1 MTLER
6 FLEALRKHNYS
17 RVPAYSGTL
26 DNIKGLA
33 FAHDLLQITDVEART
48 RTVTSILRVAS
59 FVPETKRGYELL
71 REMQRE
77 KQHMRIVID
86 EYGGVAGLV
95 TIEDL
100 LEQIVGNIR
109 DEHETDTR
117 LEEPQSEPSGSWLLP
132 GSFPVDQ
139 LAELIGDQP
148 EPDKSFEAT
157 TVGGL
162 VSEIAGRIPSAGEVV
177 ALEPL
182 GLRVEIIASTGR
194 RIERLRLFPRTAHL
208 PFPKEP

>member
-1 MTLER
+1 
-6 FLEALRKHNYS
+6 
-17 RVPAYSGTL
+17 
-26 DNIKGLA
+26 
-33 FAHDLLQITDVEART
+33 
-48 RTVTSILRVAS
+48 
-59 FVPETKRGYELL
+59 
-71 REMQRE
+71 
-77 KQHMRIVID
+77 
-86 EYGGVAGLV
+86 
-95 TIEDL
+95 
-100 LEQIVGNIR
+100 
-109 DEHETDTR
+109 
-117 LEEPQSEPSGSWLLP
+117 LP